1 MAPLLTIDVDNTDLY
16 AAFDALGAELD
27 VFLKPVAFDT
37 AQAIQREARA
47 RVRRATGATAAAI
60 TIEPTRDGTGY
71 VVFVNQPNNPGLA
84 GWIEFGTIK
93 MSARGFLFTSARLEE
108 SGHLRRVGD
117 AVQGALDKLGLGA
130 A

>member
-1 MAPLLTIDVDNTDLY
+1 MAPLLTIDVDTADLF
-16 AAFDALGAELD
+16 AALDALGREAD
-27 VFLKPVAFDT
+27 AVLKPVALAT

-47 RVRRATGATAAAI
+47 RVRRATGATASKI

-71 VVFVNQPNNPGLA
+71 VVFVNQPENPGLA

-117 AVQGALDKLGLGA
+117 AVQGAIDALGLGA
-130 A
+130 